1 MHMNVAGLMLH
12 IEQPIQA
19 AIIAEREE
27 LRPKHL
33 PIHIPHKHTCEFL
46 RPLQAHALVRRQRQ
60 KQLHVQRNRH
70 LLMRPPK
77 PVKIRINMSLH
88 DLSIRHLSPQ
98 SHYFSAPPRRHKPVI
113 RSSWFR

>member
-1 MHMNVAGLMLH
+1 MQLKPITIAIWLRHQPMHMNVAGLMLH

-19 AIIAEREE
+19 AITGEREE
-27 LRPKHL
+27 LMSQHL

-60 KQLHVQRNRH
+60 CFVT
-70 LLMRPPK
+70 RPQAFPFR
-77 PVKIRINMSLH
+77 VNLSLH

-98 SHYFSAPPRRHKPVI
+98 I
-113 RSSWFR
+113 IIFRATATP